1 MKELLGSEQ
10 AKEFALGSDG
20 VLRFRGRVC
29 VPDNAELR
37 RLVLEEGNMSRLSLH
52 PGMTKMY

>member
-1 MKELLGSEQ
+1 MKELLGLDQ

-29 VPDNAELR
+29 VPEDAEVR
-37 RLVLEEGNMSRLSLH
+37 SVRFE
-52 PGMTKMY
+52 KFK